1 LVLEEGAG
9 DEAVVA
15 RLAAALTHLEG
26 DERAAGLRLLEAL
39 AETLG
44 RK

>member
-1 LVLEEGAG
+1 VLEGGAG